1 MRFTQSVTRSL
12 AVASLTVAA
21 TFSIALAQPSKKP
34 FEPQVGQPGKDVIWV
49 PTPQALV
56 EKMLDLTKITANDI
70 HYDLGSGDGRTVIAA
85 AKRGARAFGVEY
97 NPNMVELSRA
107 NAAKEKVSDRATFIQ
122 GDIFKTD
129 FSKANVITL
138 YLLTS
143 LNAKLRPIILEMR
156 PGTRVASNSFDMG
169 DWRPDVTVNGFEGC
183 QYCTAHYWMVP
194 AKVDGTWKLPNGEL
208 RFQQRYQVVN
218 GTAVIGGKDVPITNG
233 KLTGAEITFTAGG
246 TTYTGKVD
254 GNTMEG
260 TAGGTAFKATRG

>member
-1 MRFTQSVTRSL
+1 MDLSRRWL
-12 AVASLTVAA
+12 RLGAALCVAFGTTWGAW
-21 TFSIALAQPSKKP
+21 AQPAAKA

-49 PTPQALV
+49 PTPQGLV
-56 EKMLDLTKITANDI
+56 DRMLDMAKATPADYVI
-70 HYDLGSGDGRTVIAA
+70 DLGSGDGRTVITA

-97 NPNMVELSRA
+97 NPDMVALSQA
-107 NAAKEKVSDRATFIQ
+107 NAEKEKVSDRATFIN

-143 LNAKLRPIILEMR
+143 LNAKLRPIILEMQ

-169 DWRPDVTVNGFEGC
+169 EWRPDTTVNGFEGC
-183 QYCTAHYWMVP
+183 QYCTAHYWIVP
-194 AKVDGTWKLPNGEL
+194 ARVAGTWKLDNGEL
-208 RFQQRYQVVN
+208 RLQQRFQVVN
-218 GTAVIGGKDVPITNG
+218 GTAVIGGKEVPITDG

-246 TTYTGKVD
+246 TQYTGKVD

-260 TAGGTAFKATRG
+260 MGGTTPFKATRG